1 MSTSS
6 PDTPNRPAAT
16 NTPPVAAIVGRPNV
30 GKSALFNRLVGRRQA
45 LVEELAGTTRDRL
58 YGDVAWRGE
67 SFRVVDTGGLDPE
80 AEGGYPE
87 LIRHQVERAVAEA
100 TVLLFIVDAKD
111 GITTADRE
119 VADLLRRAEKPVFLL
134 ANKAET
140 EPRREGAVQFYE
152 LGLGEP
158 IPISAQHGTGVAE
171 LLDLVLDALPPTPE
185 EAPVAVPRL
194 AIVGRPNVGKSM
206 LLNAI
211 LGEDRV
217 IVSEVPGTT
226 RDAIDTTFQFRD
238 RPLVLVDTAGLRR
251 RGKMERGLEQHAAF
265 RAEDALERADT
276 ALVVL
281 DASAGLTAQD
291 LHIVGFALKAT
302 AGLVVVANKWD
313 LMEGAS
319 LVDFEND
326 VRRRLRFAPWASFRI
341 VSAKERVGI
350 SPLLEEALRVCDERQ
365 RRIETGP
372 LNAVIQRA
380 VAERPPPPVRNRRLK
395 LLYVSQPSV
404 APPTFIFFVNDAKL
418 VHFSYRRYLENVIRE
433 RFGFAGTALRLTFR
447 GRKRR

>member
-6 PDTPNRPAAT
+6 AATPDRPAAT
-16 NTPPVAAIVGRPNV
+16 PTQPVVAIVGRPNV

-45 LVEELAGTTRDRL
+45 LVEEIAGTTRDRL

-80 AEGGYPE
+80 AEGGYSE
-87 LIRHQVERAVAEA
+87 LIRRQVEQAITEA
-100 TVLLFIVDAKD
+100 TVLLFVVDAKD
-111 GITTADRE
+111 GITTTDQE
-119 VADLLRRAEKPVFLL
+119 VAELLRRAEKPVFLL
-134 ANKAET
+134 ANKAES
-140 EPRREGAVQFYE
+140 EARWEGAVQFYE
-152 LGLGEP
+152 LALGEP

-171 LLDLVLDALPPTPE
+171 LLDLVLEALPPTPE

-194 AIVGRPNVGKSM
+194 AIIGRPNVGKSM

-226 RDAIDTTFQFRD
+226 RDAIDTTFQFHD

-265 RAEDALERADT
+265 RAQDALERADT
-276 ALVVL
+276 ALVIL

-302 AGLVVVANKWD
+302 TGVVVVANKWD

-319 LVDFEND
+319 LVDFEHD

-341 VSAKERVGI
+341 VSAKEGIGI
-350 SPLLEEALRVCDERQ
+350 SPLLREALRVCDVRQ
-365 RRIETGP
+365 QRIETGP
-372 LNAVIQRA
+372 LNAIIQRA

-395 LLYVSQPSV
+395 LLYVNQPSV
-404 APPTFIFFVNDAKL
+404 KPPNFVFFVNDASL
-418 VHFSYRRYLENVIRE
+418 VHFSYRRYLENVLRE
-433 RFGFAGTALRLTFR
+433 RFGFEGTALRLTFR
-447 GRKRR
+447 GRKGR

>member
-6 PDTPNRPAAT
+6 AATPDRPAAT
-16 NTPPVAAIVGRPNV
+16 PTPPVVAIVGRPNV

-45 LVEELAGTTRDRL
+45 LVEEIAGTTRDRL

-80 AEGGYPE
+80 AEGGYSE
-87 LIRHQVERAVAEA
+87 LIRRQVEQAITEA
-100 TVLLFIVDAKD
+100 TVLLFVVDAKD
-111 GITTADRE
+111 GITTTDQE
-119 VADLLRRAEKPVFLL
+119 VAELLRRAEKPVFLL

-140 EPRREGAVQFYE
+140 EARWEGAVQFYE
-152 LGLGEP
+152 LALGEP

-171 LLDLVLDALPPTPE
+171 LLDLVLEALPPTPE
-185 EAPVAVPRL
+185 ETPVAVPRL
-194 AIVGRPNVGKSM
+194 AIIGRPNVGKSM

-226 RDAIDTTFQFRD
+226 RDAIDTTFQFHD
-238 RPLVLVDTAGLRR
+238 RALVLVDTAGLRR

-265 RAEDALERADT
+265 RAQDALERADT
-276 ALVVL
+276 ALVIL

-302 AGLVVVANKWD
+302 TGVVVVANKWD

-319 LVDFEND
+319 LVDFEHD

-341 VSAKERVGI
+341 VSAKEGIGI
-350 SPLLEEALRVCDERQ
+350 SPLLREALRVCDVRQ
-365 RRIETGP
+365 QRIETGP
-372 LNAVIQRA
+372 LNAIIQRA

-395 LLYVSQPSV
+395 LLYVNQPSV
-404 APPTFIFFVNDAKL
+404 KPPNFVFFVNDASL
-418 VHFSYRRYLENVIRE
+418 VHFSYRRYLENVLRE
-433 RFGFAGTALRLTFR
+433 RFGFEGTALRLTFR
-447 GRKRR
+447 GRKGR